1 MENQIPVNKIIRNIA
16 SEGAEYADEIRK
28 WLDDSIENRNV
39 YQDFL
44 NIWQVTGSF
53 PKRFSP
59 NKTRVWH
66 GIQQHIH
73 SQKRKYFLSRRI
85 AQIAA
90 AVIIIFLSVWSG
102 TQLDNLNGKNQF
114 TEVFSPAGQK
124 TRIILPDSSIVLLN
138 GNSQIRYNKNFNE
151 DERIVE
157 LKGEGFFDVHK
168 DLSRQFTV
176 STPELDVKVFGT
188 SFNVKANENDETIEV
203 GLKTGKIGIERNE
216 KQIAQLAPGQMA
228 TFDKKEL
235 KLDVGRINM
244 NLVSAWTQEEMVF
257 EEDSLKEIVK
267 YIERWYGV
275 DIQVAPELLDG
286 ELLTFKVKTESLSEL
301 LNLINLLKPIKYHI
315 DGKQVII
322 TNP

>member
-1 MENQIPVNKIIRNIA
+1 MENQTPVNIIIRNIA
-16 SEGAEYADEIRK
+16 SDGVEYADEIRE
-28 WLDDSIENRNV
+28 WLNDSIENKNI

-44 NIWQVTGSF
+44 NIWQVTGKF
-53 PKRFSP
+53 PERFSP
-59 NKTRVWH
+59 NRTRVWH
-66 GIQQHIH
+66 GVQQHIH
-73 SQKRKYFLSRRI
+73 SQKRKYFLPIRI

-90 AVIIIFLSVWSG
+90 AVIIVFISVWSG
-102 TQLDNLNGKNQF
+102 TQLDRLKSETQF

-151 DERIVE
+151 KDRIVE

-216 KQIAQLAPGQMA
+216 KEIAQLTPGQMA
-228 TFDKKEL
+228 TFDKEKL

-257 EEDSLKEIVK
+257 EEDSLREIVK
-267 YIERWYGV
+267 YMERWYGV

-301 LNLINLLKPIKYHI
+301 LNLINLFKPIKYHI

>member
-1 MENQIPVNKIIRNIA
+1 MENKIPVNKIIRNIA
-16 SEGAEYADEIRK
+16 SDGSEYTDEIRE
-28 WLDDSIENRNV
+28 WLNDSIENENI
-39 YQDFL
+39 YQDLL

-53 PKRFSP
+53 PQRFSP
-59 NKTRVWH
+59 NRTRVWQ
-66 GIQQHIH
+66 GVQNHIH
-73 SQKRKYFLSRRI
+73 SQKRKYYLSRRI

-90 AVIIIFLSVWSG
+90 AVIIVFLSVWSG
-102 TQLDNLNGKNQF
+102 TQLDNLNRKSQF

-124 TRIILPDSSIVLLN
+124 TRIILPDSSIILLN

-151 DERIVE
+151 NNRIVE

-176 STPELDVKVFGT
+176 RTPELDVKVFGT

-216 KQIAQLAPGQMA
+216 KEIAQLVPGQMA

-235 KLDVGRINM
+235 KLDLGRINM
-244 NLVSAWTQEEMVF
+244 NMVSAWTQEEMVF

-267 YIERWYGV
+267 YMERWYGV
-275 DIQVAPELLDG
+275 DIQVEPALLDG

-301 LNLINLLKPIKYHI
+301 LNLINLLKPIKYQI